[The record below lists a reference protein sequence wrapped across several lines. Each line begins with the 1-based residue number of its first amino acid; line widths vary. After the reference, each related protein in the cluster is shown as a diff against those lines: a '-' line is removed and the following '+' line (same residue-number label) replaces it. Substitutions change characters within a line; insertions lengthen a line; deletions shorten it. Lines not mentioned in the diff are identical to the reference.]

1 MMDYFTLDDALLA
14 EAFNEK
20 EAASLLQTRRSLPAD
35 PVPGICAG
43 LAARMRNAV
52 LAGGRAHLPAD
63 VLAVPMALR
72 GEATA
77 ILRVKLLT
85 RFALAITEERKREA
99 EAAESRLDAIA
110 KGEYPLPDDSVA
122 AAPTYH
128 GRPLRWQSPQ
138 GGGIM

>member
-1 MMDYFTLDDALLA
+1 MDFFTLDDALLT

-63 VLAVPMALR
+63 RAWWA
-72 GEATA
+72 A
-77 ILRVKLLT
+77 IYGVT
-85 RFALAITEERKREA
+85 
-99 EAAESRLDAIA
+99 ESRARL
-110 KGEYPLPDDSVA
+110 K
-122 AAPTYH
+122 
-128 GRPLRWQSPQ
+128 
-138 GGGIM
+138 